1 MGAADWMGRL
11 KRARFSA
18 ALILT
23 LLCPN
28 AWVMSTDDAAHDA
41 TLAKTLAMDKAQERK
56 FWPIFREYRYELAK
70 LNHARQQLLDDFG
83 THGAELSVAQAR
95 EWIDGWLDNETSR
108 VKLTDRF
115 VKRFRRVLPEA
126 KVAWLLVLENARAV
140 DEVARAMVGDPVTG
154 GNEEVHIE

>member
-1 MGAADWMGRL
+1 MGAADWTGRL

-56 FWPIFREYRYELAK
+56 FWPGGGLGD
-70 LNHARQQLLDDFG
+70 ARGGSL
-83 THGAELSVAQAR
+83 GA
-95 EWIDGWLDNETSR
+95 G
-108 VKLTDRF
+108 
-115 VKRFRRVLPEA
+115 
-126 KVAWLLVLENARAV
+126 LVLTFRARACDQPENGDG
-140 DEVARAMVGDPVTG
+140 DE
-154 GNEEVHIE
+154 